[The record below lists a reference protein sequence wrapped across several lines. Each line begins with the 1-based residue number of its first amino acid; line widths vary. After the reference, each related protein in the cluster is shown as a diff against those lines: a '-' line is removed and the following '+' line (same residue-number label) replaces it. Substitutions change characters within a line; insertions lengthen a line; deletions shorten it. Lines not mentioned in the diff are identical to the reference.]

1 MSKAQKSFFCF
12 HHHLHFV
19 DFIEMSF
26 VVLKD
31 AETKSAYYSPN
42 YHLNMSLSLQD
53 FGVTRS
59 GVKYSLEAYLVSA
72 NIPGPKKTS
81 QTFVISE

>member
-1 MSKAQKSFFCF
+1 
-12 HHHLHFV
+12 
-19 DFIEMSF
+19 MSF

-31 AETKSAYYSPN
+31 AETQSAYYSPN
-42 YHLNMSLSLQD
+42 YHLNMSLTLQD

-81 QTFVISE
+81 QTFVMSEWLNTTRDATAIFFSQGYSL